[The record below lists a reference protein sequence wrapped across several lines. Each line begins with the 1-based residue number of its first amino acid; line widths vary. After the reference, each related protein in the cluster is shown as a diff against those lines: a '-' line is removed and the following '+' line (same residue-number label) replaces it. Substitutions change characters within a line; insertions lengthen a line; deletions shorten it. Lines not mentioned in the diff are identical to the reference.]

1 MAGLKR
7 HQRFACGGLTFPFKS
22 GSPMPPPAAKS
33 RRDRGVAPTPL
44 IDLLTSG
51 KSIDQIAEI
60 HNHTRGRTESLLRK
74 ELKAMSIRPAKDYAK
89 LQIRRLEAIVDKLT
103 EKANKGEL
111 AAIDRVLRILAR
123 LDNYHG
129 FTKAPVNARRPAEP
143 DVDERDD
150 EAFDRKLAD
159 LLVLS
164 EKAQERRDGETTRS
178 DGGA

>member
-1 MAGLKR
+1 
-7 HQRFACGGLTFPFKS
+7 
-22 GSPMPPPAAKS
+22 MPLPAAKS
-33 RRDRGVAPTPL
+33 RRDRGGAPTPL

-51 KSIDQIAEI
+51 QSIDQIAKAY
-60 HNHTRGRTESLLRK
+60 NYTRGRTESLLRK
-74 ELKAMSIRPAKDYAK
+74 ELKALSIRPARDYAK
-89 LQIRRLEAIVDKLT
+89 LQIRRLEAIVDELT
-103 EKANKGEL
+103 KKANTGDL
-111 AAIDRVLRILAR
+111 AAVDRVLRILAR

-129 FTKAPVNARRPAEP
+129 FAKPAVNARPPAQP

-159 LLVLS
+159 LLILS